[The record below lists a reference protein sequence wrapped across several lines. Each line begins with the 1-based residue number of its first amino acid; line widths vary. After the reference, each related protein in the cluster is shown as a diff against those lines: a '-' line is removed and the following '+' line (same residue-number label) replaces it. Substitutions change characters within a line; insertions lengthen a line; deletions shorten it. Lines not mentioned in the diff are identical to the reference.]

1 MNAAIS
7 SVVRNQQASNT
18 TMADKVESE
27 SVKSAEEVSGGLNN
41 ASETSVSSKYD
52 TLELSRDYLEYKSR
66 GENIALQDKTS
77 QLNATVLQNAFKN
90 SRKDIIYSFDLY
102 TYTDT
107 ELLEMVNKGTISQD
121 QYDDE
126 MASRKPFFEVG

>member
-66 GENIALQDKTS
+66 GENIAMQDKTS
-77 QLNATVLQNAFKN
+77 QLNATVLQNALTNGKTN
-90 SRKDIIYSFDLY
+90 IIYSFDLY
-102 TYTDT
+102 SYTDT
-107 ELLEMVNKGTISQD
+107 ELLEMVNNGKISQN
-121 QYDDE
+121 QYEDE
-126 MASRKPFFEVG
+126 MASRKPVFDVG